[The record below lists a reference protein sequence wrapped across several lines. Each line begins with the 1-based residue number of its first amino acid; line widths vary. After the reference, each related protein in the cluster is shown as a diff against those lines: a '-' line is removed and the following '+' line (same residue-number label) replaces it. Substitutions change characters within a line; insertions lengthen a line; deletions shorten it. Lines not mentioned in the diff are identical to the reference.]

1 MPKTAQE
8 MRPDLVRGLG
18 VWSAAAVVIG
28 GTIGTGIF
36 LVPSQMARDVGS
48 AWGVTAVWLAGG
60 VVILF
65 GVFCYAELGAALP
78 QAGGEYVYLSRALGP
93 LWGFLFGW
101 KGSVLSYP
109 AIMATVAAGLLR
121 FTGFLIPSL
130 SGQLFTWNISI
141 PFRAQPFSCTIS
153 KAQLWSGMAIVVVAA
168 VNYFGVRTAGRTQV
182 VLTSLK
188 VGVLLAIVI
197 LGVALTGGGPAQANG
212 NVASQAAGG
221 LSGYF
226 LALVSAM
233 WAYSGFSDLGLVG
246 GEVLNP
252 QKSIP
257 RAAILGVVSVVGLYV
272 VVNIIYF
279 HVLGVSRVAASQH
292 AASDV
297 AVSLIG
303 ERGARWLTF
312 GMIISSLG
320 ALHAQFLKFPRV
332 AYAMA
337 RDGRFF
343 RFAQHVQPTF
353 RTPSAAI
360 LFEACLAIILVLT
373 GTFEELYST
382 AVFAVALFEL
392 LIAIAVVRLRGDE
405 PSLPRPYRAW
415 GFPWTPLIFGA
426 VVLGMVLNL
435 WLARPIRC
443 SIGLTAILLG
453 IPFYRHWSK
462 KAAEPSRDQ
471 SLIVD

>member
-1 MPKTAQE
+1 MP
-8 MRPDLVRGLG
+8 PGLVRGLG

-78 QAGGEYVYLSRALGP
+78 EAGGEYVYLSRALGP

-121 FTGFLIPSL
+121 FVGFLIPSL
-130 SGQLFTWNISI
+130 SRQLFTWNFSI
-141 PFRAQPFSCTIS
+141 PLRARPFSWTMS
-153 KAQLWSGMAIVVVAA
+153 KAQLWSATAIVVVAA
-168 VNYFGVRTAGRTQV
+168 VNYLGVRTAGRVQV
-182 VLTSLK
+182 ALTSLK
-188 VGVLLAIVI
+188 IGVLLAIVI
-197 LGVALTGGGPAQANG
+197 LGVALAGGSTVQANG
-212 NVASQAAGG
+212 NVGSQVAGG
-221 LSGYF
+221 LGGYF

-257 RAAILGVVSVVGLYV
+257 RAAILGVISVVGLYV
-272 VVNIIYF
+272 AVNVIYF
-279 HVLGVSRVAASQH
+279 HVLGISRVAASQH
-292 AASDV
+292 VASDV

-303 ERGARWLTF
+303 QRGARWLTV
-312 GMIISSLG
+312 GMIISSVG

-343 RFAQHVQPTF
+343 RFAQHLQPTF

-360 LFEACLAIILVLT
+360 VFEACLAIILVLT

-392 LIAIAVVRLRGDE
+392 LIAVAVIRLRGNE
-405 PSLPRPYRAW
+405 PSLQRPYRAW

-426 VVLGMVLNL
+426 VVFGMVLNL

-462 KAAEPSRDQ
+462 KLAELSPAQ
-471 SLIVD
+471 SLTGD

>member
-1 MPKTAQE
+1 MPNTAKE
-8 MRPDLVRGLG
+8 MSPDLVRGLG
-18 VWSAAAVVIG
+18 VSSAAAVVIG

-48 AWGVTAVWLAGG
+48 AWGVIVVWLAGG
-60 VVILF
+60 IAILF
-65 GVFCYAELGAALP
+65 GVFCYAELGAAMP
-78 QAGGEYVYLSRALGP
+78 ETGGEYVYLSRALGP

-121 FTGFLIPSL
+121 FAGFLIPSL
-130 SGQLFTWNISI
+130 SGRLFTWSFSI
-141 PFRAQPFSCTIS
+141 PFRAQPFSWTMS
-153 KAQLWSGMAIVVVAA
+153 KAQLWSAVALVVVAA
-168 VNYFGVRTAGRTQV
+168 VNYFGVRTAGRVQV

-188 VGVLLAIVI
+188 IGVLLAIVI
-197 LGVALTGGGPAQANG
+197 LGVALAGGGPGQANG
-212 NVASQAAGG
+212 NVAPQAAGG
-221 LSGYF
+221 LGGYF

-233 WAYSGFSDLGLVG
+233 WAYSGFCNLGLVG

-252 QKSIP
+252 QRSIP

-272 VVNIIYF
+272 AVNIIYF
-279 HVLGVSRVAASQH
+279 HVLGISRVVTSQH
-292 AASDV
+292 VASDV

-303 ERGARWLTF
+303 DRGARWITV

-337 RDGRFF
+337 RDRRFF
-343 RFAQHVQPTF
+343 RFAQRVQPTF

-360 LFEACLAIILVLT
+360 LFEACVAIILVLT

-382 AVFAVALFEL
+382 AVFAIALFEL
-392 LIAIAVVRLRGDE
+392 LIAVAVIRLRGNE

-426 VVLGMVLNL
+426 VVFAMVLNL

-443 SIGLTAILLG
+443 SVGLTAILLG

-462 KAAEPSRDQ
+462 KAAESSPAQ
-471 SLIVD
+471 PLTVD

>member
-1 MPKTAQE
+1 LTNLSSQRRLVPLPKIHKMPKTAQE

-257 RAAILGVVSVVGLYV
+257 RRRFL
-272 VVNIIYF
+272 
-279 HVLGVSRVAASQH
+279 ASYPLS
-292 AASDV
+292 AST
-297 AVSLIG
+297 L
-303 ERGARWLTF
+303 
-312 GMIISSLG
+312 
-320 ALHAQFLKFPRV
+320 
-332 AYAMA
+332 
-337 RDGRFF
+337 
-343 RFAQHVQPTF
+343 
-353 RTPSAAI
+353 
-360 LFEACLAIILVLT
+360 
-373 GTFEELYST
+373 
-382 AVFAVALFEL
+382 
-392 LIAIAVVRLRGDE
+392 
-405 PSLPRPYRAW
+405 
-415 GFPWTPLIFGA
+415 
-426 VVLGMVLNL
+426 
-435 WLARPIRC
+435 
-443 SIGLTAILLG
+443 
-453 IPFYRHWSK
+453 
-462 KAAEPSRDQ
+462 
-471 SLIVD
+471 

>member
-1 MPKTAQE
+1 MLKTSQE

-60 VVILF
+60 VVILS

-78 QAGGEYVYLSRALGP
+78 QAGGEYVYLSRALSP

-130 SGQLFTWNISI
+130 SDRLFTWNFSI
-141 PFRAQPFSCTIS
+141 PLRVQPSSWSMS
-153 KAQLWSGMAIVVVAA
+153 KAQLWSALAIVVVAA
-168 VNYFGVRTAGRTQV
+168 VNYFGVRTAGRVQV

-197 LGVALTGGGPAQANG
+197 LGVALPGEGPAHANG
-212 NVASQAAGG
+212 GVASQVAGG

-279 HVLGVSRVAASQH
+279 HVLGVSRVSASQH
-292 AASDV
+292 VASDV

-303 ERGARWLTF
+303 ERGARWLTV

-337 RDGRFF
+337 RDGQFF
-343 RFAQHVQPTF
+343 RFAQCVQPTF
-353 RTPSAAI
+353 RTPGASI
-360 LFEACLAIILVLT
+360 LFEACMAIILVLT

-392 LIAIAVVRLRGDE
+392 LIAIAVIRLRRKE
-405 PSLPRPYRAW
+405 PWLPRPYRAW

-426 VVLGMVLNL
+426 VVFGMVLNL
-435 WLARPIRC
+435 WLARPVRC
-443 SIGLTAILLG
+443 SIGLTAIVAG

-462 KAAEPSRDQ
+462 KAAEASPA
-471 SLIVD
+471 

>member
-1 MPKTAQE
+1 MPKTAQG
-8 MRPDLVRGLG
+8 MPPDLVRGLG

-48 AWGVTAVWLAGG
+48 AWGVIAVWLAGG
-60 VVILF
+60 IAILF

-78 QAGGEYVYLSRALGP
+78 EAGGEYVYLSRALGP

-121 FTGFLIPSL
+121 FAGFLMPSL
-130 SGQLFTWNISI
+130 SGQLFTWNFSI
-141 PFRAQPFSCTIS
+141 PLRAQPFSWTMS
-153 KAQLWSGMAIVVVAA
+153 KAQLWSAAAIVVVAA
-168 VNYFGVRTAGRTQV
+168 VNYFGVRTAGRVQV
-182 VLTSLK
+182 VLTGLK

-197 LGVALTGGGPAQANG
+197 LGVTLAGGGPAQAIG
-212 NVASQAAGG
+212 NAAYQAAGG

-226 LALVSAM
+226 LALVSAI

-252 QKSIP
+252 QKNIP
-257 RAAILGVVSVVGLYV
+257 RAANIGVVSVVGLYV

-279 HVLGVSRVAASQH
+279 HVLGISRVAASQH
-292 AASDV
+292 VASDV

-303 ERGARWLTF
+303 ERAVRWF
-312 GMIISSLG
+312 AIGMIISSLG
-320 ALHAQFLKFPRV
+320 ALHVQFLKFPRV

-343 RFAQHVQPTF
+343 RFAQRVQPAF

-360 LFEACLAIILVLT
+360 LFEACVAIIWCSPAPLKSCIPRRCLP
-373 GTFEELYST
+373 
-382 AVFAVALFEL
+382 
-392 LIAIAVVRLRGDE
+392 LR
-405 PSLPRPYRAW
+405 SS
-415 GFPWTPLIFGA
+415 
-426 VVLGMVLNL
+426 N
-435 WLARPIRC
+435 
-443 SIGLTAILLG
+443 S
-453 IPFYRHWSK
+453 
-462 KAAEPSRDQ
+462 
-471 SLIVD
+471 